1 MELSGEKHLSP
12 PAPTAPHRVCK
23 TKTLWSDSRV
33 ETECSIM
40 AAVVRYAAARN
51 VFLEIKH

>member
-23 TKTLWSDSRV
+23 TKTLWSDSHV